1 MAQSN
6 SAPTVVFVVFVVS
19 VFTLVSVAALVF
31 VPTWVAGYR
40 QLLGQGIHQVSGT
53 SAWGRGIHA
62 SLLIAEPGQQAFGV
76 AVVFVFVQPEQGG
89 FEPFAQ
95 ELA

>member
-1 MAQSN
+1 MVS
-6 SAPTVVFVVFVVS
+6 VVS
-19 VFTLVSVAALVF
+19 VATLVF
-31 VPTWVAGYR
+31 VPTFVPTLVAGYR
-40 QLLGQGIHQVSGT
+40 QILGQRIHQVSGT
-53 SAWGRGIHA
+53 SAWRRGIHA
-62 SLLIAEPGQQAFGV
+62 SLLIVEAGQQPLGV

>member
-1 MAQSN
+1 MAQRK
-6 SAPTVVFVVFVVS
+6 SALTVVS
-19 VFTLVSVAALVF
+19 VVSVATLVSVSTLVF

-40 QLLGQGIHQVSGT
+40 QILEEEIHQVSAT
-53 SAWGRGIHA
+53 SAWRRGIHA
-62 SLLIAEPGQQAFGV
+62 SLLIVEAGQQPLGV

-89 FEPFAQ
+89 FEPFTK